1 MALENDDIRKLE
13 EFIKRYNTSTE
24 DMIKATKRLVDG
36 FDDSGQAVEDADRQ
50 LKNLDKQIKRSGGS
64 FSNVIGDLNRL
75 QETIDEVSET
85 GEDSV
90 HRQRLQTQLD
100 IMSRRAANEQYR
112 KLAMD
117 AGAELVKGLVN
128 YNIARAKALINA
140 VQSDASGFQ
149 MAGDIATASLD
160 QTNNTVQGVSKVV
173 GGVGSALT
181 MIPGPARLVGV
192 GLTALAGIAGFV
204 SEKMTELAKF
214 GIEVAVKELEK
225 TTKAYN
231 ESANAGAMFADGLTG
246 LRNTAHDANLTVTQF
261 AEVLKTSSTNL
272 AQSGIGVV
280 EGAKQIGRVG
290 KELKASGVQ
299 NQLIK
304 LGYSFE
310 EQAAMSAEVIAN
322 MRRSAGGTVSDK
334 AVAEQTQ
341 KYAENLR
348 LIASLTGEDAK
359 KKVEQVRNE
368 NQILAF
374 QQELAKKTPEQ
385 RAQIDAA
392 MATMTDLEKK
402 NFRDRVVFGEVI
414 NKEGAIYE
422 AQVAGAR
429 AKGEAALG
437 LFQNNALTAE
447 SNANLNAQYGEQIKQ
462 SILSQQALGQ
472 AAMATG
478 GVLGDVA
485 KGMLDS
491 LNQANAQTKES
502 VEAGK
507 KSIQEAKM
515 TQDELTK
522 SYVEAVQSGQAL
534 KIAIEKELTGV
545 ITNFASIANAVLK
558 GVHDQMVALGLAADT
573 VSANLAKTD
582 DANRANMTMMEKAQ
596 SYFAGALESIPQGI
610 GKALSAIGMTD
621 TGKAVSGLG
630 DKAQVERQK
639 SETEYLNRKDRSK
652 DAAKVE
658 EKFDKT
664 ATTTE
669 KLADGLARG
678 VEAVGGFAASLT
690 GFSFLGDL
698 VVKAQEERLKSEREA
713 IAEKEKN
720 GGKVKMKTGG
730 VIEGPE
736 KGFNN
741 VELHGTEAVVPLPG
755 GRAIPV
761 DIKGGIKLASEMP
774 GQLMS
779 GMGSYFSDLTN
790 SIERVVGNVTQP
802 GSAGAGAKG
811 SIDFIKNGFAAY
823 SAAFDNTALGIKSI
837 FTDLSVEDKKAQS
850 QNVELL
856 TDTFNTIKNQA
867 IQGITNLPFE
877 NAFPAL
883 KAITSGFEAGKQ
895 FDPVEMQK
903 AIEQGMSKI
912 MQLTGNDNQTA
923 KKTDIGSS
931 EKAGTAELIAKV
943 DQLISVM
950 NDQKELMRK
959 SFDKT
964 DDMVNILDGH
974 KDLTQ
979 QLVNNS
985 F

>member
-24 DMIKATKRLVDG
+24 DMIKATKRMVDG
-36 FDDSGQAVEDADRQ
+36 FDDSADAVENADRQ
-50 LKNLDKQIKRSGGS
+50 FKNLDRQIKRSHGS

-75 QETIDEVSET
+75 QETIDDISET

-100 IMSRRAANEQYR
+100 IVSRRAANEQYR
-112 KLAMD
+112 KLAID

-128 YNIARAKALINA
+128 YNIARGKALVNA

-149 MAGDIATASLD
+149 MAGDIATAGLE
-160 QTNNTVQGVSKVV
+160 QTNQTVQGVSKVV

-192 GLTALAGIAGFV
+192 GLTALAGIVGFA

-246 LRNTAHDANLTVTQF
+246 LRNTAHNANLTVTQF
-261 AEVLKTSSTNL
+261 AEVLKNQSVNL
-272 AQSGIGVV
+272 ANSGIGVV
-280 EGAKQIGRVG
+280 EAAKQVGRVG
-290 KELKASGVQ
+290 KNLRDSGVQ
-299 NQLIK
+299 DQLIK

-310 EQAAMSAEVIAN
+310 QQAEMTAETMAN

-348 LIASLTGEDAK
+348 LIATLTGEDAK
-359 KKVEQVRNE
+359 KKVEQVRE
-368 NQILAF
+368 QNQILAF
-374 QQELAKKTPEQ
+374 QQEMAKRTPEQ

-392 MATMTDLEKK
+392 MATMTELEKK

-422 AQVAGAR
+422 AQVSGAR
-429 AKGEAALG
+429 AKGEAQLAL
-437 LFQNNALTAE
+437 LNNNNLTAE
-447 SNANLNAQYGEQIKQ
+447 TNANLNAQYGEQIKQ

-485 KGMLDS
+485 KGMLDA
-491 LNQANAQTKES
+491 LNQANQQTKEA

-507 KSIQEAKM
+507 STIQQAKESQDKL
-515 TQDELTK
+515 TQQ
-522 SYVEAVQSGQAL
+522 YVEAVQSGQAL
-534 KIAIEKELTGV
+534 KIAIEKELTGA
-545 ITNFASIANAVLK
+545 ITHFAEIANQVLK

-573 VSANLAKTD
+573 VRENLNKTD
-582 DANRANMTMMEKAQ
+582 EANRANMTMMEKAQ
-596 SYFAGALESIPQGI
+596 SYFAGAIESIPQGI

-621 TGKAVSGLG
+621 TGKSVAGLG
-630 DKAQVERQK
+630 DKAQAERQK
-639 SETEYLNRKDRSK
+639 SESEYLNRKDRSK
-652 DAAKVE
+652 DAAQVE
-658 EKFDKT
+658 QKFDKT
-664 ATTTE
+664 AGTAD

-678 VEAVGGFAASLT
+678 IEAVGGFAASLT

-713 IAEKEKN
+713 IAEKEKS
-720 GGKVKMKTGG
+720 GGKVKMKSGG
-730 VIEGPE
+730 VVEGPE

-761 DIKGGIKLASEMP
+761 SIKGGIDLNTSMP
-774 GQLMS
+774 GQIVS
-779 GMGSYFSDLTN
+779 GMMGYFDDFKNNIAGEFKKTTSLLTDAEDFKPSKKTIPDLATF
-790 SIERVVGNVTQP
+790 
-802 GSAGAGAKG
+802 AK
-811 SIDFIKNGFAAY
+811 SM
-823 SAAFDNTALGIKSI
+823 FDSSALGLKSI
-837 FTDLSVEDKKAQS
+837 FTDLTETDKANQQQS
-850 QNVELL
+850 TAVLADAFKGFAN
-856 TDTFNTIKNQA
+856 NA
-867 IQGITNLPFE
+867 MQGITNLPFE
-877 NAFPAL
+877 NAFPAI
-883 KAITSGFEAGKQ
+883 KALTSGIDASKH
-895 FDPVEMQK
+895 FDPMEVQK
-903 AIEQGMSKI
+903 AIEQGISKVI
-912 MQLTGNDNQTA
+912 QITESAQATKQITASTTTAVGNP
-923 KKTDIGSS
+923 
-931 EKAGTAELIAKV
+931 ELIAKM
-943 DQLISVM
+943 DALISVM

-985 F
+985 Y